1 MAKDP
6 AVLFYTSDFLTGTI
20 LMSDSQIGKYIK
32 LLCIQHQKDILS
44 ESDMM
49 NICKSY
55 DKDVFDK
62 FVKTDAGYYNERMKN
77 EKEKRSSYCKGR
89 SENRLKG
96 IDNKTN
102 IKPKKPKKTYVK
114 HMENEI
120 ENVNK
125 DINTNKIIYPFDSD
139 TFKEKWKLWNAYRKE
154 KGCPYKTETSEQM
167 ALKKLS
173 EFDEQFAIELI
184 ETSISNQW
192 QGLIFAKTKQ
202 EYNDRKNGNSK
213 AKFGTKPSLSD
224 VEAEINR
231 LYPDAAK

>member
-96 IDNKTN
+96 IDNKIN
-102 IKPKKPKKTYVK
+102 I
-114 HMENEI
+114 
-120 ENVNK
+120 
-125 DINTNKIIYPFDSD
+125 
-139 TFKEKWKLWNAYRKE
+139 WKMK
-154 KGCPYKTETSEQM
+154 
-167 ALKKLS
+167 LKM
-173 EFDEQFAIELI
+173 
-184 ETSISNQW
+184 
-192 QGLIFAKTKQ
+192 
-202 EYNDRKNGNSK
+202 
-213 AKFGTKPSLSD
+213 
-224 VEAEINR
+224 
-231 LYPDAAK
+231 